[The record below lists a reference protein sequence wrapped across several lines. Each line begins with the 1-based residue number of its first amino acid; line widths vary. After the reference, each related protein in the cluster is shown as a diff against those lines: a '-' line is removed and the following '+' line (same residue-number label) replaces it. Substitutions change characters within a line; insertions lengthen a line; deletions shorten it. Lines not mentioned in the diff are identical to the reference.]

1 MYSMAKYNFEN
12 YLENASAPL
21 YRNSAKVLALEDHKS
36 SSSNITHKHTHRHT
50 PHTDIYLAG
59 STLSYISS

>member
-21 YRNSAKVLALEDHKS
+21 YRNSAKVLALEDQNFGKTGVS
-36 SSSNITHKHTHRHT
+36 RCCKVCLFCFRKLIQLNIKRWV
-50 PHTDIYLAG
+50 AK
-59 STLSYISS
+59 